1 MVSNPTRSRLPVH
14 KQRQPT
20 GDVALQLKE
29 LEREVDIMG
38 IDAVLDTLL
47 EYRYDNGIDSEEE
60 WEG

>member
-1 MVSNPTRSRLPVH
+1 
-14 KQRQPT
+14 
-20 GDVALQLKE
+20 LKE